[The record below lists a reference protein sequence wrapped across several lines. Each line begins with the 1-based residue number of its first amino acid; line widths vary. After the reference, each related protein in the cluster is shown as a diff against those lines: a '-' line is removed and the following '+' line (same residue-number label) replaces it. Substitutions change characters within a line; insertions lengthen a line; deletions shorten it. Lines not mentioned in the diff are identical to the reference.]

1 MADVVPLADY
11 KVKIEGEEFQLTQI
25 PDEKSKLVEAKKKD
39 VLKNLNL
46 NEMISG
52 LKRSGSL
59 LFLAYNGV
67 AGFGE
72 LRAATNGL
80 QDKLGVL
87 CRDSELALV
96 AYEPSVWN

>member
-1 MADVVPLADY
+1 MADVVPLDDY

-52 LKRSGSL
+52 
-59 LFLAYNGV
+59 
-67 AGFGE
+67 
-72 LRAATNGL
+72 
-80 QDKLGVL
+80 
-87 CRDSELALV
+87 
-96 AYEPSVWN
+96 

>member
-1 MADVVPLADY
+1 MADVAPLADY

-52 LKRSGSL
+52 LKRSGQPAVSRIQW
-59 LFLAYNGV
+59 GRRV
-67 AGFGE
+67 W
-72 LRAATNGL
+72 RAARRN
-80 QDKLGVL
+80 Q
-87 CRDSELALV
+87 RLAGQAGRSLSRFRARV
-96 AYEPSVWN
+96 R